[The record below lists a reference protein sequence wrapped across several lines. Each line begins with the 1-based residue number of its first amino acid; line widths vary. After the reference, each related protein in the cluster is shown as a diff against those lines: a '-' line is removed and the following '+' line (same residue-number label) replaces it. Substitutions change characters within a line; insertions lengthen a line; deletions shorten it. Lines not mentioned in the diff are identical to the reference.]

1 MDVHDFYPFFSSYFH
16 LGYLD
21 NYYSNV
27 MQKSQLKDDPW
38 DITKI
43 TFIQIMARSENG

>member
-21 NYYSNV
+21 NYYSNE

-43 TFIQIMARSENG
+43 TFIQIVARSENG